1 MAVVADSSPLI
12 YLAALSDFHFLKELF
27 GSVLIAPAVYRE
39 VVEQG
44 HGFPVKGA
52 VEAAL
57 GDWLS
62 VRTVQDLRLVTEV
75 GRAGRLD
82 AGESEAI
89 VLAQECHADR
99 LLIDDQ
105 RGVRYA
111 RGAGIAVT
119 RTPVIYG
126 EAKLLIYGEAKLRGW
141 IPSVQE
147 KLDALRKVGFRLK
160 DEDYRL
166 VLAKVGEL

>member
-27 GSVLIAPAVYRE
+27 GSVLIPPAVYRE
-39 VVEQG
+39 VVQQG

-62 VRTVQDLRLVTEV
+62 VQTIQDPGQVTEI
-75 GRAGRLD
+75 GRTGRLD

-99 LLIDDQ
+99 LLLDDQ

-126 EAKLLIYGEAKLRGW
+126 EAKLRGW

-147 KLDALRKVGFRLK
+147 KLDALRKLGFRLK
-160 DEDYRL
+160 DQDYRL
-166 VLAKVGEL
+166 VPAKVGEL

>member
-27 GSVLIAPAVYRE
+27 GSVLIPPAVYRE
-39 VVEQG
+39 VVQQG

-62 VRTVQDLRLVTEV
+62 VRIIQDMRQVAEV
-75 GRAGRLD
+75 SRAGRLH

-99 LLIDDQ
+99 LLLDDQ

-111 RGAGIAVT
+111 RGVGIAVT

-126 EAKLLIYGEAKLRGW
+126 EAKLRGW
-141 IPSVQE
+141 IPNVQE
-147 KLDALRKVGFRLK
+147 KLDALPKLGFRLK
-160 DEDYRL
+160 DQDYRL